1 MSFTDWYRERRLL
14 KEKQKDLKKYV
25 RKTRKTLKSMADLH
39 FMGPVPKIKLNKNRD
54 EHKAG
59 QASPVIKEEKL
70 INSKIEIFGIDNVT
84 ETTVAHEVMHATRS
98 YKAYKSNLKIHRKRF
113 NRMYRRYGNIF
124 VTSFILSSS
133 IQEAAAEFYEI
144 LYRRTLKLDKKS
156 IYEDMINY
164 LSDII
169 NNNNANE
176 LINKSADEFINV
188 LDGKYGEKDIG
199 SGDLIGNI
207 SKSLFNFDYTL
218 NWIFGIFIAYM
229 ILKINENDITK
240 ALRVLISK
248 NDLVI
253 VKLLIK
259 NKEYVNDLRRT

>member
-1 MSFTDWYRERRLL
+1 M
-14 KEKQKDLKKYV
+14 
-25 RKTRKTLKSMADLH
+25 
-39 FMGPVPKIKLNKNRD
+39 
-54 EHKAG
+54 AG

-70 INSKIEIFGIDNVT
+70 INSKIEIFGIQ
-84 ETTVAHEVMHATRS
+84 H
-98 YKAYKSNLKIHRKRF
+98 
-113 NRMYRRYGNIF
+113 
-124 VTSFILSSS
+124 
-133 IQEAAAEFYEI
+133 
-144 LYRRTLKLDKKS
+144 
-156 IYEDMINY
+156 
-164 LSDII
+164 
-169 NNNNANE
+169 
-176 LINKSADEFINV
+176 INKFISRFIYV
-188 LDGKYGEKDIG
+188 LDAKYGEKDIG

-229 ILKINENDITK
+229 ILKINDNDITK